1 MLEDNVEAVMSLFE
15 AVDVTTAKV
24 IAQAIVTLFVQNGN
38 VFALL
43 KGVVHREIINTRIL
57 PPFSPPLPFVRHHHQ
72 NRSSLTIT
80 ATPSQ
85 LQQPPNIK

>member
-38 VFALL
+38 IFALL
-43 KGVVHREIINTRIL
+43 KGVIHRELGQTRRIPSHYLISSFNFTINL
-57 PPFSPPLPFVRHHHQ
+57 K
-72 NRSSLTIT
+72 
-80 ATPSQ
+80 
-85 LQQPPNIK
+85 IKSK